1 MELYK
6 KGLKLVLYVP
16 KTSTKPQ
23 HSSKSFQLR
32 GKVFSGSGEG
42 AKFIQ
47 LPWVRTQIA
56 EKLGFIPYPGTLNI
70 KTTEGSRELKKL
82 LKKEKTIEISPIEGF
97 CRGRCFKAIL
107 MNNLE
112 CAIIVPEIP
121 NYTENIIEV
130 IARVNLRE
138 KFELRDGDVIEVKIV
153 M

>member
-1 MELYK
+1 
-6 KGLKLVLYVP
+6 LKTLQV
-16 KTSTKPQ
+16 K
-23 HSSKSFQLR
+23 

-70 KTTEGSRELKKL
+70 KTTEGSRELKL
-82 LKKEKTIEISPIEGF
+82 LKKEKTIEISPVEGF
-97 CRGRCFKAIL
+97 CSGRCFKAIL
-107 MNNLE
+107 MNNLK

-121 NYTENIIEV
+121 NYPENTIEV

-138 KFELRDGDVIEVKIV
+138 KFKLKDGDAIEVKIV
-153 M
+153 I

>member
-1 MELYK
+1 
-6 KGLKLVLYVP
+6 LKTLQV
-16 KTSTKPQ
+16 K
-23 HSSKSFQLR
+23 

-107 MNNLE
+107 MDNLK

-121 NYTENIIEV
+121 NYTENTIEV
-130 IARVNLRE
+130 IAQVNLRE
-138 KFELRDGDVIEVKIV
+138 KFKLRDGDVIEVKIV
-153 M
+153 I

>member
-1 MELYK
+1 LK
-6 KGLKLVLYVP
+6 TLQVKGKI
-16 KTSTKPQ
+16 
-23 HSSKSFQLR
+23 
-32 GKVFSGSGEG
+32 FSGSGEG

-70 KTTEGSRELKKL
+70 KTTEGSRGLKKL

-107 MNNLE
+107 MNNLK

-138 KFELRDGDVIEVKIV
+138 KFKLKDGDVIEVKIV
-153 M
+153 I

>member
-1 MELYK
+1 
-6 KGLKLVLYVP
+6 VLQV
-16 KTSTKPQ
+16 K
-23 HSSKSFQLR
+23 

-47 LPWVRTQIA
+47 LPWVKTQIA

-70 KTTEGSRELKKL
+70 KITEGSREFEKL
-82 LKKEKTIEISPIEGF
+82 LKKEKMTEILPAKGF

-107 MNNLE
+107 MDNLK

-121 NYTENIIEV
+121 NYAENIIEV

-138 KFELRDGDVIEVKIV
+138 KLKLKDGDVVEVQIAI
-153 M
+153 